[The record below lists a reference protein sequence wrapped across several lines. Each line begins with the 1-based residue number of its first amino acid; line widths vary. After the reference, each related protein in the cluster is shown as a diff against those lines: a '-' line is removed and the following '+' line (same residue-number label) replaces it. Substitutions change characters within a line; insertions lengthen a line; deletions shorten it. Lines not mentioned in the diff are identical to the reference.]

1 MTCLNFTIKREHLG
15 WYHSDH
21 GNSKMSEVLA
31 LQTQRQPT
39 SLANAIDVA
48 IDDALAQGRIAGGVV
63 LVAEDG
69 NIIYERA
76 AGHADREAGR
86 QMRTDTPFRFAS
98 VTKAF
103 TTMAALKLIEGGR
116 LSPEERVTKYLP
128 DFMPRL
134 ADGSIAEI
142 TVGHLMAHMAG
153 LDYRNQQAVDGPY
166 ARAGVSDGLDETRE
180 PFAANLARIASV
192 PLDRVPGEGWRYSVA
207 TDVLGGVIEALTGM
221 TLDSAISD
229 LVTKPLQLGAA
240 FHWPEANLAV
250 AYHNGTSA
258 PVLMAR
264 GVEVPQPHGAGVG
277 IRFDPERIR
286 DTAAWPSGGAGMA
299 GRAHDV
305 LTLLEAYRTGSFL
318 SEDLRE
324 AARTPRVGAEA
335 YAMGPGWGFS
345 WLGAALINPQATG
358 SQWSEGSVA
367 WGGTY
372 GNFWGI
378 DFAKNRVVVSMTNT
392 AYEGMSG
399 RFAQE
404 IAAAT
409 ALPLS

>member
-1 MTCLNFTIKREHLG
+1 MK
-15 WYHSDH
+15 
-21 GNSKMSEVLA
+21 
-31 LQTQRQPT
+31 TQSQPT

-48 IDDALAQGRIAGGVV
+48 IDHALAEGRIAGSVV

-69 NIIYERA
+69 KLVYERA
-76 AGHADREAGR
+76 TGHADRENGR

-103 TTMAALKLIEGGR
+103 TTMAALKLIEAER
-116 LSPEERVTKYLP
+116 LSPEDRVTKYLP
-128 DFMPRL
+128 GFTPRL
-134 ADGSIAEI
+134 ADGSIADI
-142 TVGHLMAHMAG
+142 RVGHLMAHTAG
-153 LDYRNQQAVDGPY
+153 LDYRNQQPTDGAY

-192 PLDRVPGEGWRYSVA
+192 PLDRAPGEGWRYSIA
-207 TDVLGGVIEALTGM
+207 TDVLGGVIEAVTGM
-221 TLDSAISD
+221 TLDSAIGD
-229 LVTKPLQLGAA
+229 LVTNPLQLGAA
-240 FHWPEANLAV
+240 FHWPETSIAV
-250 AYHNGTSA
+250 PYHNGASA
-258 PVLMAR
+258 PVLMTR
-264 GVEVPQPHGAGVG
+264 GVEVPQPYGAGVG
-277 IRFDPERIR
+277 VRFDPERIQ
-286 DTAAWPSGGAGMA
+286 DATAWPSGGAGMA

-318 SEDLRE
+318 REDLRE

-345 WLGAALINPQATG
+345 WLGAALINPAATG
-358 SQWSEGSVA
+358 SQWNQGSVA

-372 GNFWGI
+372 GNFWCI
-378 DFAKNRVVVSMTNT
+378 DFARKRIIVSMTNT

-399 RFAQE
+399 RFAQD
-404 IAAAT
+404 IAAAS